1 MKKILT
7 GILIA
12 IWFLLLI
19 FMGAV
24 TFFIVNPDKAEALGA
39 MLSGNKADKASSE
52 TVSEDGSSPS
62 GQDAT
67 VSRNNGIPEGVLGLK
82 EPEIDPNGGLE
93 VDLEPA
99 YEAPSS
105 SELNVPDNV
114 SNRTGYEPVSGEE
127 REIPDIEAINLYK
140 ELPLGNTGDDLDFDP
155 LYYPYYAMLGDK
167 GKHLYRQ
174 IYANAMDLNGRFSP
188 VERDLGTQGFKNV
201 FASVVGDHPELFWLN
216 TSYECLYDSHG
227 QCAEVNLSFNRTAQD
242 LEASKADFD
251 ANAEEI
257 LAGARGLES
266 DYEKEKYVHNAL
278 IDRIEYNAGAE
289 MNQSA
294 YSALVNDSTVCAG
307 YARAF
312 QYLMQQLQVPCYYCT
327 GYAGEDHAWN
337 IVKLD
342 KDFYNADVTWDDT
355 EGGKYDYFNKS
366 DGDYRSTHA
375 RTELAVY
382 LPPCNGT
389 EYSGLEHDDTPPP
402 TAPEPEEEE
411 LSPPQDDFE
420 NYIITYHVVL

>member
-1 MKKILT
+1 M
-7 GILIA
+7 
-12 IWFLLLI
+12 
-19 FMGAV
+19 V
-24 TFFIVNPDKAEALGA
+24 
-39 MLSGNKADKASSE
+39 
-52 TVSEDGSSPS
+52 
-62 GQDAT
+62 
-67 VSRNNGIPEGVLGLK
+67 PE
-82 EPEIDPNGGLE
+82 
-93 VDLEPA
+93 
-99 YEAPSS
+99 
-105 SELNVPDNV
+105 NV

-242 LEASKADFD
+242 LEASRADFD

-257 LAGARGLES
+257 LAGARGLEN

>member
-1 MKKILT
+1 MKKVLT
-7 GILIA
+7 SILIA
-12 IWFLLLI
+12 IWILLLI

-39 MLSGNKADKASSE
+39 MLSGNKGSRATSE
-52 TVSEDGSSPS
+52 TVSEDGTS
-62 GQDAT
+62 GQAAPI
-67 VSRNNGIPEGVLGLK
+67 SRNNGIPVGALELK
-82 EPEIDPNGGLE
+82 EPEIDPSGGLE
-93 VDLEPA
+93 LDLEPA

-105 SELNVPDNV
+105 SELEIPENV
-114 SNRTGYEPVSGEE
+114 SNRAGYEPVSGEE

-188 VERDLGTQGFKNV
+188 VERDLGAQGFKNV
-201 FASVVGDHPELFWLN
+201 FASVIGDHPELFWLN
-216 TSYECLYDSHG
+216 TSYECLYDPHG
-227 QCAEVNLSFNRTAQD
+227 QCAEVNLSFNRTAND
-242 LEASKADFD
+242 LEASKTDFET
-251 ANAEEI
+251 NAEEI
-257 LAGARGLES
+257 LAGARSLES

-312 QYLMQQLQVPCYYCT
+312 QYLMQQLEIPCYYCT

-342 KDFYNADVTWDDT
+342 KDYYNADVTWDDT
-355 EGGKYDYFNKS
+355 EGGKYEYFNKS
-366 DGDYRSTHA
+366 DDDYRRTHA

-382 LPPCNGT
+382 LPPCSGGQ
-389 EYSGLEHDDTPPP
+389 YSGLEHDDTPAP
-402 TAPEPEEEE
+402 TAPQPEEEE
-411 LSPPQDDFE
+411 QSQPQDDFE